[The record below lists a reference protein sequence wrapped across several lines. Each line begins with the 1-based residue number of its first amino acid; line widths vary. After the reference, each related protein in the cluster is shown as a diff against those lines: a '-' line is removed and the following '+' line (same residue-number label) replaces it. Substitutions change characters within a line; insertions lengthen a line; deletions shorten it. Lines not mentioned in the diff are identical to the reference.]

1 MSKTLKTGIILL
13 VILCL
18 GLLAMI
24 IIDFPGGKE
33 ESDVVAQTE
42 ATPAPDFEIVGTDGT
57 DPALIEAVTT
67 ALDQED
73 TIFTEEAYLIDNV
86 QLQDDGQVAAV
97 WLAAI
102 DPETGDPIGREPDLV
117 MAEMDD
123 KGDWKVLTSAEEKF
137 GDVLEGF
144 QYADK
149 SIQGDMEAEPAGE
162 SKVTAAFGGYYLPW
176 AQNLTKRLTWSV
188 SHTSC
193 YPTYYCTYA
202 FDFADGT
209 MFPMVAA
216 KGGTVYHWKDTCANG
231 DSSCTNSI
239 TIQDRSTTPWTY
251 QIYLHIAQGSVPAN
265 LKQVGATVRQG
276 QYIADVDD
284 TGYSTGHHVHFM
296 VVSQNTMYMSTSGY
310 VWGRAEDITFKDVS
324 INWDPVT
331 QGGRPRLAYEADSYG
346 GVGQTYYTSGNKP
359 ANPPTGALTAPL
371 TKTYITTSTMNVSGW
386 GQDDVAVTKFEIMAN
401 YDGSWVTINEQ
412 TANPFNASVNL
423 CDTDIPDGPFKLALR
438 VWDYEG
444 NPSSI
449 LSVRELIKDT
459 ECGSAGTD
467 PTVSLNKVNGKVVL
481 AKTGTVSATVA
492 KGSTGS
498 NITSVA
504 FWFHNS
510 NWNQDV
516 WQSLG
521 VDTNGADGW
530 QVPFDAGSLP
540 EANTY
545 TVAAVATDALGNQ
558 GVDVTFSALLD
569 KTSPWIEYDSLQSP
583 MTPGQITIH
592 WTGGDQLSGLDHY
605 VLNINRNNTGWQVLE
620 ANIGPSTTSYQ
631 IQLDDPEL
639 VIVEIIAY
647 DSANNILS
655 QKIAMYSLNYEL
667 DYNYIFPEF
676 SGGN

>member
-1 MSKTLKTGIILL
+1 MSKILKTGIILL
-13 VILCL
+13 VVLCL
-18 GLLAMI
+18 GLLALI

-33 ESDVVAQTE
+33 NSDVLAQT
-42 ATPAPDFEIVGTDGT
+42 AGTPEPDVQIVGTDET

-67 ALDQED
+67 ALEQED

-117 MAEMDD
+117 MAELDD
-123 KGDWKVLTSAEEKF
+123 KGDWKVLTSGEEKF
-137 GDVLEGF
+137 RDVLEGF

-149 SIQGDMEAEPAGE
+149 SIQGDMDIEPAAE
-162 SKVTAAFGGYYLPW
+162 SKSTAAFGGYYLPW
-176 AQNLTKRLTWSV
+176 AENLTKRLTWSV
-188 SHTSC
+188 SHSSC
-193 YPTYYCTYA
+193 SPTYYCTYA

-239 TIQDRSTTPWTY
+239 TLQDRSTTPWTY
-251 QIYLHIAQGSVPAN
+251 QIYLHIAQGSVSAN
-265 LKQVGATVRQG
+265 LKQVGAVVRQG

-296 VVSQNTMYMSTSGY
+296 VVSQNTMYLSTSGY
-310 VWGRAEDITFKDVS
+310 VWGRAEDITYKDVS

-331 QGGRPRLAYEADSYG
+331 QGGRPRLAYEAESYG

-371 TKTYITTSTMNVSGW
+371 TKTYINSSTVTVSGW

-401 YDGSWVTINEQ
+401 YDGNWVTISEQ
-412 TANPFNASVNL
+412 TANPFTASVNL
-423 CDTDIPDGPFKLALR
+423 CGTDIPDGPFKLALR

-449 LSVRELIKDT
+449 LSVRELVKDT
-459 ECGSAGTD
+459 ECGGSGID
-467 PTVSLNKVNGKVVL
+467 PVVSLTNVGGKVVL
-481 AKTGTVSATVA
+481 PKTGTISATVA
-492 KGSTGS
+492 RGSTGS

-510 NWNQDV
+510 NWNQDN
-516 WQSLG
+516 WESLG

-530 QVPFDAGSLP
+530 QVPFEAGSLA

-545 TVAAVATDALGNQ
+545 SIAAVATDALGNQ
-558 GVDVTFSALLD
+558 DVDVTFSALLD
-569 KTSPWIEYDSLQSP
+569 KTNPWIEVNTVRSP
-583 MTPGQITIH
+583 VSESEVTITWI
-592 WTGGDQLSGLDHY
+592 GGDQLSGVDHY
-605 VLNINRNNTGWQVLE
+605 ALWVKVNDGDWQELE
-620 ANIGPSTTSYQ
+620 HSLASTVNSYQ
-631 IQLDDPEL
+631 ITVTDPEL
-639 VIVEIIAY
+639 VNVKIITY
-647 DSANNILS
+647 DLAGNLTS
-655 QKIAMYSLNYEL
+655 QIIAMYTEGYIF
-667 DYNYIFPEF
+667 DYNYTFPSFYE
-676 SGGN
+676 GD